1 MESSWATTPAV
12 RKVMQGN
19 RSRDTQP
26 ELAVRRIL
34 HAKGLRY
41 RVARPPIPGLR
52 RTADVLF
59 TRVKVAVFID
69 GCFWHG
75 CPTHYRAPRSNNQ
88 YWEAKLG
95 RNRRRDAEI
104 SETLRETGWTE
115 LRFWSHEDPI
125 EVAER
130 IHQAICAA
138 KNDSREAHRKQPGPG
153 DPPHPEVHIEICD
166 RTTVRG
172 GA

>member
-41 RVARPPIPGLR
+41 RVTRRPIPGLR
-52 RTADVLF
+52 RTADVVF

-75 CPTHYRAPRSNNQ
+75 CPTHYRAPRSNSH
-88 YWEAKLG
+88 YWEAKLE
-95 RNRRRDAEI
+95 RNRSRDAEI
-104 SETLRETGWTE
+104 SEALREAGWTE

-130 IHQAICAA
+130 IHQALCAVN
-138 KNDSREAHRKQPGPG
+138 NDSREVRRKLTKPEIHR
-153 DPPHPEVHIEICD
+153 
-166 RTTVRG
+166 VRG
-172 GA
+172 AH